1 MYGLMLAIAPAAP
14 ALGATVLNRVAITI
28 VEVLLLLVGAL
39 VLGGSDEREERLQPV
54 PSDRL
59 T

>member
-1 MYGLMLAIAPAAP
+1 
-14 ALGATVLNRVAITI
+14 VLNRVAITI

-39 VLGGSDEREERLQPV
+39 VLRGSDRREERLQPV
-54 PSDRL
+54 ASDHL

>member
-39 VLGGSDEREERLQPV
+39 VLRGSDAREDRLQPL